1 MSRIK
6 MGRTLLLIILAALLG
21 VQPVLALED
30 IFSGD
35 QTAEEEVNFETVVA
49 RKDAIE
55 KKAGTSAEEYYP
67 ITYEVRFELDNAKFV
82 EYTVSR
88 GSEVK
93 AGDVLMRFV
102 IEGSD
107 VEYTEMKMELDRMI
121 ETAEEG
127 ISVREAQIKAQK
139 NEVASLMDALEKEK
153 ATLQLRRMET
163 ELQQY
168 RFQQQYRIDIQQ
180 EAVDQE
186 EINRTTTE
194 LLSPVDGVVTSVNF
208 KQEDDAISNGE
219 TMIYLYSTEVMLLY
233 IDNSTAKL
241 RYNMPVTVSVG
252 PTKNRTEL
260 SGRVVAAD
268 GAIDETDRTG
278 KAFIQLDPYDES
290 IKLRNPTLNGSIVK
304 LEDVVLIPKH
314 AISNEN
320 GKQYVNKLVDG
331 VVQKRYIEVGA
342 SNTTDAWIITG
353 VEEGET
359 LIID

>member
-6 MGRTLLLIILAALLG
+6 IGSMLLLILLTALLCIQSGLAA
-21 VQPVLALED
+21 ED
-30 IFSGD
+30 ILSGD
-35 QTAEEEVNFETVVA
+35 QVSEEEINYETVVA
-49 RKDAIE
+49 RKGTIE

-67 ITYEVRFELDNAKFV
+67 ISYEVRFELDNAKFV

-107 VEYTEMKMELDRMI
+107 VEYTEMKMELERMI

-127 ISVREAQIKAQK
+127 IRVREAQIKAQK
-139 NEVASLMDALEKEK
+139 NEISAMTDALEKEK

-168 RFQQQYRIDIQQ
+168 RFQQQYNIDIQQ
-180 EAVDQE
+180 EAVDKE
-186 EINRTTTE
+186 ETNRTTTE

-208 KQEDDAISNGE
+208 KQADDAISNGE

-268 GAIDETDRTG
+268 DAIDETDRTG
-278 KAFIQLDPYDES
+278 KAFIQLDTYDES
-290 IKLRNPTLNGSIVK
+290 IKLRDPTLNGAVVK
-304 LEDVVLIPKH
+304 LDDVVLISKH
-314 AISNEN
+314 ALSNEN

-331 VVQKRYIEVGA
+331 VVQKRYVEVGA